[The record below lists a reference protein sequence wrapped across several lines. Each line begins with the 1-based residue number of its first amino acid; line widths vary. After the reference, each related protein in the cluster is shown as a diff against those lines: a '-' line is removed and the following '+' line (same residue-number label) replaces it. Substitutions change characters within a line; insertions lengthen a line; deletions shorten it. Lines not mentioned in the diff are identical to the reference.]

1 MDESAISLKLSGR
14 KPKNDAPALRRSS
27 LQKSSVE
34 SVQVTSSSDL
44 LRSVASRGKHGPD
57 AVATRAPGDMDVL
70 LEEKAFWLRA
80 LQDENSKLEQIL
92 EVTVII
98 TLLLSNQPSPS
109 GRPPRSC

>member
-1 MDESAISLKLSGR
+1 
-14 KPKNDAPALRRSS
+14 
-27 LQKSSVE
+27 
-34 SVQVTSSSDL
+34 
-44 LRSVASRGKHGPD
+44 
-57 AVATRAPGDMDVL
+57 MDVL